1 MAAKK
6 KTAAAA
12 KKNPGAKKAAPK
24 KQSERLAV
32 KLLATLPALDDRRRK
47 AYRAAFTDAQCEAW
61 GQQTRAENVLADA
74 ERAVGA
80 VAAKVKA
87 GAVTGYSPRRL
98 AWLCQLMA
106 DLEDAI
112 ATQQKADGSEARA
125 QRNAAVAVADRA
137 RKRLVA
143 GLYSMAGGDAAL
155 RKQIAER
162 NESST
167 TPHVLESTLT
177 GLVQLALRWRRTE
190 FGEVLADDA
199 GITDEFLSSV
209 SAVVDSLREANEHTY
224 GEGTGRD
231 SAETNRIEGRVLREL
246 SLLRKAI
253 ASAKELGDPVPAFP
267 ALKSLNTVENRKD
280 KDKDKND
287 ANGDQT
293 EEVGSP
299 S

>member
-6 KTAAAA
+6 KTAAAS
-12 KKNPGAKKAAPK
+12 KKTSTAKKAAPRK
-24 KQSERLAV
+24 VDRLAV
-32 KLLATLPALDDRRRK
+32 KLLATLPALDDKRRK

-61 GQQTRAENVLADA
+61 GQQTKAENVLADA

-80 VAAKVKA
+80 VAAKVKS
-87 GAVTGYSPRRL
+87 GGVSGYSPRRL
-98 AWLCQLMA
+98 AWLCHLMA

-112 ATQQKADGSEARA
+112 ASQKAADGSEARA
-125 QRNAAVAVADRA
+125 ERNAAVAVADRA

-143 GLYSMAGGDAAL
+143 GLSSMAGGDASL
-155 RKQIAER
+155 RKQIADR

-167 TPHVLESTLT
+167 VPHVLESSLT

-231 SAETNRIEGRVLREL
+231 SAETNRVEGRVLREL
-246 SLLRKAI
+246 SFLRKAL
-253 ASAKELGDPVPAFP
+253 ATAKDLGDAVPAFP
-267 ALKSLNTVENRKD
+267 ALKSLITVENRRD
-280 KDKDKND
+280 
-287 ANGDQT
+287 NGNGEQA
-293 EEVGSP
+293 EEVSSP

>member
-6 KTAAAA
+6 KTAA
-12 KKNPGAKKAAPK
+12 KKSSTTAKKAAAPK
-24 KQSERLAV
+24 KADRLAV
-32 KLLATLPALDDRRRK
+32 KLLATLPALDDKRRK

-61 GQQTRAENVLADA
+61 GTATKAESVLADA

-80 VAAKVKA
+80 VAAKVGA
-87 GAVTGYSPRRL
+87 GAVTGYSPHRL
-98 AWLCQLMA
+98 SWVCHLMA

-112 ATQQKADGSEARA
+112 ASQRAADGSEARA
-125 QRNAAVAVADRA
+125 ERNAAVAVANRA
-137 RKRLVA
+137 RKRLAA

-155 RKQIAER
+155 RKAVAER
-162 NESST
+162 NESSAV
-167 TPHVLESTLT
+167 PHMLESSLT

-199 GITDEFLSSV
+199 SVTDEFLSSV

-224 GEGTGRD
+224 GEGVGRD

-246 SLLRKAI
+246 SFLRKALV
-253 ASAKELGDPVPAFP
+253 AARDLGDVVPAFP
-267 ALKSLNTVENRKD
+267 PLKSLAAVENRRT
-280 KDKDKND
+280 
-287 ANGDQT
+287 NGNGEQP
-293 EEVGSP
+293 EETVGSP

>member
-6 KTAAAA
+6 KTA
-12 KKNPGAKKAAPK
+12 KKATTKAAPK
-24 KQSERLAV
+24 KADRLAV

-61 GQQTRAENVLADA
+61 GAQTKSEAVLADA

-80 VAAKVKA
+80 VQGKLKN
-87 GAVTGYSPRRL
+87 GGVTGYSAHRL
-98 AWLCQLMA
+98 AWLCHLMA

-112 ATQQKADGSEARA
+112 ATQEAAEGTEARA
-125 QRNAAVAVADRA
+125 ERNAAVAVADRA

-143 GLYSMAGGDAAL
+143 GLSSMAGGDAGL
-155 RKQIAER
+155 RKQIADR

-167 TPHVLESTLT
+167 TPHVLESSLT
-177 GLVQLALRWRRTE
+177 GLVQLALVWRRTE
-190 FGEVLADDA
+190 FGEVLGDDA
-199 GITDEFLSSV
+199 GVTDSFLSSV

-246 SLLRKAI
+246 GFLRRAL
-253 ASAKELGDPVPAFP
+253 AVAKDLGDSVPAFP
-267 ALKSLNTVENRKD
+267 PVKTLGTAENR
-280 KDKDKND
+280 
-287 ANGDQT
+287 NGNGKPGAETD
-293 EEVGSP
+293 EMVASP